1 VQILA
6 LPITV
11 IGTYFAAEYEEYL
24 RRQVRSQ
31 YKPQIRV
38 GGTAEMPP
46 FLLRRRKS
54 TQTTRSG

>member
-1 VQILA
+1 M
-6 LPITV
+6 